1 MSRGAERVVFLWNR
15 TWTRCVCFKQI
26 STDAACQRCSEQY
39 AGDARSYLLHASHQA
54 EAFDIVFADPH
65 YRDDS
70 VNTLLPMLGQ
80 SAMIRPH
87 TVVIL
92 EHPTTT
98 QIPLQVGALNR
109 ARQYR
114 YGDTSLS
121 LFQVAVDE
129 AAS

>member
-1 MSRGAERVVFLWNR
+1 VREPEPLAFVFVESDVDSLRLLQTNLNRCGLSEGAEV
-15 TWTRCVCFKQI
+15 
-26 STDAACQRCSEQY
+26 Y

-54 EAFDIVFADPH
+54 EAFDIVFADPP

-80 SAMIRPH
+80 SAMIRSH